1 MKILNLLQSL
11 LSIRKQWLSIYL
23 FISES
28 CFVFLCYPL
37 LQHSNYSRE
46 RANYYLRI
54 KEQREI
60 ETDYFIFLFPKAKM
74 YKKSLPNSTMS
85 CGF

>member
-1 MKILNLLQSL
+1 MKNLQHSDKNFKPIQSL
-11 LSIRKQWLSIYL
+11 LSIRKQWLLIYL

-37 LQHSNYSRE
+37 LEHSNYRRE
-46 RANYYLRI
+46 RANYCLRI
-54 KEQREI
+54 KEQRET

-74 YKKSLPNSTMS
+74 YIKKLT
-85 CGF
+85 